1 MNKRLKDVME
11 YVIIILAVLL
21 IRTFV
26 ATPIR
31 VSGDSMYPTLK
42 DGNIMILNKI
52 GYEVDGLER
61 FDIVV
66 IKYHDKYLIKRV
78 IGFPGDNIKYKDNK
92 LYIND
97 EYVEEPFLEDDVV
110 TWDFEMVGTVPED
123 SYFVMGDNRVV
134 SMDSRDLGTFKKSR
148 IIGKTN
154 FTVYP
159 FSNFGTKK

>member
-1 MNKRLKDVME
+1 
-11 YVIIILAVLL
+11 
-21 IRTFV
+21 
-26 ATPIR
+26 
-31 VSGDSMYPTLK
+31 MYPTL
-42 DGNIMILNKI
+42 DDNDIMILNKI

-66 IKYHDKYLIKRV
+66 VKYYDKYLIKRV
-78 IGFPGDNIKYKDNK
+78 IGLPGDNIKYKDNK

-97 EYVEEPFLEDDVV
+97 EYVEEPFLNDDVV

>member
-1 MNKRLKDVME
+1 
-11 YVIIILAVLL
+11 
-21 IRTFV
+21 
-26 ATPIR
+26 
-31 VSGDSMYPTLK
+31 MYPTLDDK
-42 DGNIMILNKI
+42 DIMILNKI

-61 FDIVV
+61 LDIVV
-66 IKYHDKYLIKRV
+66 VKYHDKYLIKRV
-78 IGFPGDNIKYKDNK
+78 IGLPGDSIKYKDNK

-97 EYVEEPFLEDDVV
+97 EYVEEPFLNDDVA

>member
-1 MNKRLKDVME
+1 
-11 YVIIILAVLL
+11 
-21 IRTFV
+21 
-26 ATPIR
+26 
-31 VSGDSMYPTLK
+31 MYPTLDNK
-42 DGNIMILNKI
+42 DIMILNKI

-66 IKYHDKYLIKRV
+66 VKYYDKYLIKRV
-78 IGFPGDNIKYKDNK
+78 IGLPGDNIKYKDNK

-97 EYVEEPFLEDDVV
+97 EYVEEPFLNDDVV

-134 SMDSRDLGTFKKSR
+134 STDSRDLGTFKKSR

>member
-1 MNKRLKDVME
+1 MKKFWNEFGPFLLTIV
-11 YVIIILAVLL
+11 AVLF
-21 IRTFV
+21 IRQFII
-26 ATPIR
+26 APIS
-31 VSGDSMYPTLK
+31 VNGTSMYPTLNDK
-42 DGNIMILNKI
+42 DIMILNKI

-78 IGFPGDNIKYKDNK
+78 IGLPGDNIKYKDNK

-97 EYVEEPFLEDDVV
+97 EYV
-110 TWDFEMVGTVPED
+110 EMVGTVPED